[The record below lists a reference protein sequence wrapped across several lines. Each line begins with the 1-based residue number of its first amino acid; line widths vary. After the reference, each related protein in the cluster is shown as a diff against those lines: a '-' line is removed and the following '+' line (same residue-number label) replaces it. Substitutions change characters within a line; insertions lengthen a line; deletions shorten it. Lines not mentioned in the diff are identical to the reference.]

1 MRPARCVRHPQVS
14 KFEELLPLMWGEIG
28 CFRRMGTVALNK
40 SMSDRRFVALQNRTG
55 RRWGLE
61 DLSMLTPLLEQRVS
75 RHMHSTVPPTCL
87 GMCRQHASHNAA
99 NMPRHVP
106 PHALCPLYLTQ
117 YTSSACTLHSVR

>member
-1 MRPARCVRHPQVS
+1 
-14 KFEELLPLMWGEIG
+14 MWGEIG

-40 SMSDRRFVALQNRTG
+40 SMSDRRFAALQNRTG

-61 DLSMLTPLLEQRVS
+61 DLSMLTPLLEQKVS

-87 GMCRQHASHNAA
+87 GIVPPTCLAQCRQHASPCAA
-99 NMPRHVP
+99 AC
-106 PHALCPLYLTQ
+106 ALSLYLTQ